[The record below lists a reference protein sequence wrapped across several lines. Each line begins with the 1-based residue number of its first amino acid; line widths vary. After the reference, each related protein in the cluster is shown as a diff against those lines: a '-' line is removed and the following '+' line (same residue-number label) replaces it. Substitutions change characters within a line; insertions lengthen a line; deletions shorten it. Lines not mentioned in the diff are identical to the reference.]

1 MSIWTRKRYEEEKRR
16 FIQRR
21 VHLAPL
27 WGQFTIV
34 FGISWAAAWFC
45 SWFLL
50 RYFAA
55 AQPWLRDLPSRYA
68 IAFLFAYACF
78 FLAVRLWIEM
88 VRHEPPEQQA
98 EQLQVQ
104 PGVGVVDGEGCLIVF
119 VVLAVSFIVGGLILA
134 FGGAPMLLE
143 VAFEAAFAGVVVRR
157 PLSGDLVLGDW
168 KICLLK
174 NTWKQALT
182 GIVLLVGLAAWLQSQ
197 APQASTFAQA
207 VRQIVE
213 NGKG

>member
-1 MSIWTRKRYEEEKRR
+1 MKVWNRNRYEEEKRR

-21 VHLAPL
+21 IHLAPL
-27 WGQFTIV
+27 WGQFTVV

-50 RYFAA
+50 RYFGEV
-55 AQPWLRDLPSRYA
+55 QPWARDLPSRYA

-78 FLAVRLWIEM
+78 FLAIRLWIEM
-88 VRHEPPEQQA
+88 VKHEPPEQQT
-98 EQLQVQ
+98 EQLQAN
-104 PGVGVVDGEGCLIVF
+104 PSVGVIDGEGCLIVF
-119 VVLAVSFIVGGLILA
+119 VVLAVSFIVGGLILG

-174 NTWKQALT
+174 KTWKQALL

-197 APQASTFAQA
+197 APQARTFAQA
-207 VRQIVE
+207 IKQIL
-213 NGKG
+213 